1 MKNINTELI
10 VGLFMVAGFVAFGY
24 LSLQMGE
31 FSIFNLEKTYSIAA
45 EFDNVSGLKVGAG
58 IEIAGVNVGKVSNI
72 GLNEHGQAKVT
83 LLVDQDIRITSDA
96 IASIRTQGLIGD
108 KYIKIIQGADEEML
122 TDGSEIFDTESAIDF
137 EELVRWEAVRLGIG
151 EKGLDDVRGKKY

>member
-10 VGLFMVAGFVAFGY
+10 IGLFMLAGFLAFGY

-31 FSIFNLEKTYSIAA
+31 FSILNLKKNYSLEA

-58 IEIAGVNVGKVSNI
+58 IEIAGVNVGKVLDVR
-72 GLNEHGQAKVT
+72 LNEQGLAMVT
-83 LLVDQDIRITSDA
+83 MLINQNITITTDA

-108 KYIKIIQGADEEML
+108 KYIKIIQGADEEKL
-122 TDGSEIFDTESAIDF
+122 TDGGEIFDTESSIDF
-137 EELVRWEAVRLGIG
+137 EELVS
-151 EKGLDDVRGKKY
+151 KYIFKSE